1 MQQLERL
8 VREEAMTSDVTRK
21 SGKGLS
27 YGLVSELAT
36 YWHVLPGH
44 EDELRAATQRFADVL
59 SGVPAEKNIHTGLR
73 DSRHVIFDNGARLM
87 WATTFENDWDPYFD
101 DFVMIGIEHFL
112 DWMQHTTQYTDVSAW
127 LESSGGPE
135 TFRLD
140 NPELEAQMKQTVGG
154 LKAIVQS
161 VQSPATGYFNNVS
174 AWTMPQIIKAQRLH
188 EAFQQVL
195 DDPAAAEALQHPAL
209 KPLLEQAAD

>member
-1 MQQLERL
+1 
-8 VREEAMTSDVTRK
+8 MTSAVTTK

-27 YGLVSELAT
+27 YGVVSELAT
-36 YWHVLPGH
+36 YWNVLPGH

-59 SGVPAEKNIHTGLR
+59 IKVPAEKNIHTGLR
-73 DSRHVIFDNGARLM
+73 DSRHVIFDHGTRLM

-112 DWMQHTTQYTDVSAW
+112 DWMRHTAQYTDVSAW
-127 LESSGGPE
+127 VESSGGAGK
-135 TFRLD
+135 FHRD
-140 NPELEAQMKQTVGG
+140 NPEIEAQMKRTVGG

-161 VQSPATGYFNNVS
+161 VQSPATGYFNNLS
-174 AWTMPQIIKAQRLH
+174 TWTMPQLIKAQRLQ

-195 DDPAAAEALQHPAL
+195 DNPAAAEALQHPAL